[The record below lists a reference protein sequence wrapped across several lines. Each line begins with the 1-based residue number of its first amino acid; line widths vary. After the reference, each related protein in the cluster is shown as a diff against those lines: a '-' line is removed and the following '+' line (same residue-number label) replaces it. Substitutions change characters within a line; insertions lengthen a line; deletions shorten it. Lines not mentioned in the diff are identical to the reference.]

1 VGWLGRPFET
11 DDAWPT
17 IDRVRR
23 KAGQL
28 VRQAESREEASGLD
42 ALAPAAGVVVV
53 RLRASPSALPAV
65 TAIRSTLITSSLRT
79 LEERG
84 LIDHYFTLLAPE
96 HTATLRGAIAGT
108 WLPVDVAVAHYRA
121 CNGLGL
127 STMEQLEM
135 GRRVGEKIQ
144 GTLLGTLVAVAK
156 QAGVTPWTFLEKL
169 DRLYDRLTVG
179 GGIAVTR
186 VAEKDALIEIYKV
199 PLFETAYFAHA
210 WRGVIQ
216 GICDLFCT
224 RAYVKA
230 GRFAGEKMTYVI
242 AWA

>member
-1 VGWLGRPFET
+1 
-11 DDAWPT
+11 
-17 IDRVRR
+17 
-23 KAGQL
+23 
-28 VRQAESREEASGLD
+28 VRQAEAREEASGVD
-42 ALAPAAGVVVV
+42 AAAPATSGVVVV

-65 TAIRSTLITSSLRT
+65 TGIRSTLITSSLRT

-84 LIDHYFTLLAPE
+84 LLERYFGLLAPE

-108 WLPVDVAVAHYRA
+108 WLPVDVAIAHYKA

-135 GRRVGEKIQ
+135 GRRVGDKIQ
-144 GTLLGTLVAVAK
+144 GTLLGTLVTVAK
-156 QAGVTPWTFLEKL
+156 QAGVTPWTFL
-169 DRLYDRLTVG
+169 DRFDRFYERLTLG

-186 VAEKDALIEIYKV
+186 LADKDALIEIYKV
-199 PLFETAYFAHA
+199 PLFETPYFAHA